1 MENTEKKALVRE
13 AARRA
18 GFTLVELLVVV
29 AIIGILGAVAV
40 QNVMQHIAKAR
51 IVATQEAIA
60 TIGQALTTYSLD
72 HNGKYPDNLE
82 TLTEGDDDNPP
93 LIEGG
98 VDALND
104 AWGQPIRYEKRGK
117 RFKLTSDGPDGEA
130 GTEDDLTNIATKK

>member
-1 MENTEKKALVRE
+1 MERKIIENVAHE
-13 AARRA
+13 AKA

-40 QNVMQHIAKAR
+40 QNVTQHIARTR

-72 HNGKYPDNLE
+72 HNGKFPDSLE
-82 TLTEGDDDNPP
+82 ALTEGDDDNPP
-93 LIEGG
+93 AIEGG

-104 AWGQPIRYEKRGK
+104 AWGTPIQYEKRGK
-117 RFKLTSDGPDGEA
+117 RFKLTSAGPDSEF
-130 GTEDDLTNIATKK
+130 GTEDDLSNIADKK

>member
-1 MENTEKKALVRE
+1 MTEMEKKAAVRE

-40 QNVMQHIAKAR
+40 QNVTQHIAKAR

-72 HNGKYPDNLE
+72 HNGKYPESLE
-82 TLTEGDDDNPP
+82 VLTEGDDDNPP

-104 AWGQPIRYEKRGK
+104 AWGQQIHYERKGK
-117 RFKLTSDGPDGEA
+117 RFYLTSDGPDGEA
-130 GTEDDLTNIATKK
+130 GTEDDLTNIAKKK